1 MLFYNIFLSRL
12 SKHIA
17 LALFLFFVSAT
28 TFAQNYSCNGLVT
41 DSVSGDPLSY
51 VTVQLLK
58 LPDSTLYAGAITD
71 GQGNFMIQ
79 NLGRGDY
86 LCRLSYVGYHKK
98 DIDVSIQEKR
108 VINFGKIKLIPI
120 QILLPEFSI
129 SAQAPVNVKID
140 RTVYQIDSS
149 LLSQVTTSA
158 ELLSKMS
165 ELQVNKMMETVTIK
179 GKENST
185 VMINGV
191 LLPDGVANIRSI
203 NPQDIEQVEI
213 ITAPPSEYGTDI
225 DGIVN
230 IILKE
235 KINTGYSVKVFG
247 YWCAPPWN
255 RTEVGTTFQYGTDK
269 IRYNFS
275 YWYSFDNWKSQ
286 SDTIYRESTDKNGN
300 STIYQSCE
308 KPDKRK
314 LHNHFIENNI
324 EFYLDKNNYL
334 NLFTRNNVMT
344 YSSINRLYATQ
355 KYFNNLSDTMFSL
368 YQNEENYNTGNY
380 TLFYRKKF
388 NKDNHRFTANF
399 NFHHLYDTDNFQYEA
414 KLSDSLPFSP
424 YTRKENTKI
433 SRYSYNLKMD
443 YYNPISTKFDFSTGA
458 LGYYQ
463 TSFNNYWDGG
473 FSDTTYN
480 YSTLKGHYY
489 ADILFRWRNFSLR
502 IGNKIEGYFAYIE
515 DVSCAEQLSYLPSL
529 AVSQKINTAH
539 TIRFNYRAVNYYP
552 NVWILN
558 PYRTYSADSLTARE
572 GNPNIKPAT
581 QHGFFLEYQYR
592 KGITMLQTNASYQY
606 WHNDFMYESEL
617 DPQNIL
623 VSRPKNINGKNRFS
637 FYFNTSFDFDFL
649 SLSGFINPY
658 YEYFNNRNYHRKNFS
673 YDINVSTDFYLP
685 YDFEIDIY
693 FYYYGK
699 RFTSQG
705 YTQHTPMLSLDITK
719 KLFRKRVN
727 LEIGYLGLF
736 FPDHRITVIDQPDL
750 YQWQQYNTNHT
761 GFWINFKY
769 FLQKGKEYR
778 AERIEKY
785 MEPDK
790 N

>member
-1 MLFYNIFLSRL
+1 M
-12 SKHIA
+12 KTCCHIA
-17 LALFLFFVSAT
+17 LVLCLLFSGTRA
-28 TFAQNYSCNGLVT
+28 FAQNHSCSGLVT
-41 DSVSGDPLSY
+41 DSVSRDPLSY

-71 GQGNFMIQ
+71 GQGNFSIQ
-79 NLGRGDY
+79 NLMRGNY
-86 LCRLSYVGYHKK
+86 LCRISYVGYQKK
-98 DIDVSIQEKR
+98 DINVTFQEKR
-108 VINFGKIKLIPI
+108 AINLGKIELIPT
-120 QILLPEFSI
+120 QILLPEISI
-129 SAQAPVNVKID
+129 NTQAPINVKID

-149 LLSQVTTSA
+149 LLSKVTTSA
-158 ELLSKMS
+158 ELLSKMP

-191 LLPDGVANIRSI
+191 LLPDGAANIRSI

-213 ITAPPSEYGTDI
+213 ITAPASEYGTDI
-225 DGIVN
+225 GGIVN

-235 KINTGYSVKVFG
+235 KINAGFSGRVFG

-255 RTEVGTTFQYGTDK
+255 RTEVGMDFRYGTDK
-269 IRYNFS
+269 IRYAFS

-286 SDTIYRESTDKNGN
+286 SDTAYRESTDKGENL
-300 STIYQSCE
+300 TIYQSRE
-308 KPDKRK
+308 TPDKRK
-314 LHNHFIENNI
+314 MHNHFIENNL
-324 EFYLDKNNYL
+324 EFYLNKSNYL

-355 KYFNNLSDTMFSL
+355 KYFNNLSDTIFSL
-368 YQNEENYNTGNY
+368 SNNEENYNTGNY

-388 NKDNHRFTANF
+388 NKGNHRFTANF
-399 NFHHLYDTDNFQYEA
+399 NFHHLYDTDNFQYKEA
-414 KLSDSLPFSP
+414 KTNDSLPFSS

-433 SRYSYNLKMD
+433 SRYSYNLKLD
-443 YYNPISTKFDFSTGA
+443 YYNPISKKFDFSTGA

-463 TSFNNYWDGG
+463 TFFNNYWDGG
-473 FSDTTYN
+473 FSDTIYN

-502 IGNKIEGYFAYIE
+502 IGNKVEGYFAYIE
-515 DVSCAEQLSYLPSL
+515 DVSCAEKLSYLPSL

-539 TIRFNYRAVNYYP
+539 TLRFNYRAVNYYP

-581 QHGFFLEYQYR
+581 QHGFSLEYQYR
-592 KGITMLQTNASYQY
+592 KGITTLQTNASYQY
-606 WHNDFMYESEL
+606 RHNDFMFESEL

-623 VSRPKNINGKNRFS
+623 VSRPKNISGKNRFS
-637 FYFNTSFDFDFL
+637 FYVNTSFDFDFL
-649 SLSGFINPY
+649 SLSGSINPY
-658 YEYFNNRNYHRKNFS
+658 YEYFNNRNDHRKNFS
-673 YDINVSTDFYLP
+673 YDIDISTEFYIP

-693 FYYYGK
+693 FYCYGK

-705 YTQHTPMLSLDITK
+705 YTQHAPMLLLEITK
-719 KLFRKRVN
+719 KLFKKRVS
-727 LEIGYLGLF
+727 LEIGYSGLF
-736 FPDHRITVIDQPDL
+736 FPDYSITVIEQPDL
-750 YQWQQYNTNHT
+750 YQWQQYNTNQT

-769 FLQKGKEYR
+769 FFQKGKEYKT
-778 AERIEKY
+778 ERIEKY